1 MNERD
6 LLILKYLHEFKNITK
21 TANALFISQPALT
34 ARIKQLDREL
44 NTTLLHSSNKGIF
57 LTSTGMEAAVF
68 ADDVLK
74 RLAEF
79 KERIQAIDDENAGM
93 LKLTAPIIICQYYL
107 PQLIKAFKVEH
118 PKVKFYV
125 SQAPSSKVVT
135 MMHANECHFG
145 FLRND
150 FGWEDDGTYLLGTNS
165 IAAVS
170 RQPFKLAD
178 LATMKR
184 IAYTTDTYYQKMLE
198 IWWNNN
204 FPTQP
209 KVDVMVNSL
218 NLCKEMVYSG
228 LGFGLLPSVFLP
240 ECPKAHSIILE
251 DKHGKPIERN
261 TYIIYKKEN
270 IKNKIAAQFLQF
282 VKEHEFASF
291 LQLNEHN

>member
-34 ARIKQLDREL
+34 ARIKQLEKEL

-57 LTSTGMEAAVF
+57 LTATGMEAAVY

-74 RLAEF
+74 RTIEF
-79 KERIQAIDDENAGM
+79 RERIQAIDDETAGM
-93 LKLTAPIIICQYYL
+93 LKLTAPMIICQNYL
-107 PQLIKAFKVEH
+107 PQLIKAFKVTH
-118 PKVKFYV
+118 PNVKFYI
-125 SQAPSSKVVT
+125 SEAPSSKVVT
-135 MMHANECHFG
+135 SMHANECHFG

-150 FGWEDDGTYLLGTNS
+150 FGWEDEGTHLLGTNY

-170 RQPFKLAD
+170 RKPFKLSE
-178 LATMKR
+178 LATMNR
-184 IAYTTDTYYQKMLE
+184 IGYTTDTYYQKMLE

-204 FPTQP
+204 FPTPP
-209 KVDVMVNSL
+209 KTNVMVNSL

-240 ECPKAHSIILE
+240 ECPKAHSIILK
-251 DKHGKPIERN
+251 DKHGKPIERK
-261 TYIIYKKEN
+261 TYLIYKKEN
-270 IKNKIAAQFLQF
+270 IKSKVALQFLQF
-282 VKEHEFASF
+282 VKEHEFSTF
-291 LQLNEHN
+291 LQLTEHA

>member
-34 ARIKQLDREL
+34 ARIKQLEREL

-74 RLAEF
+74 RMAEF

-107 PQLIKAFKVEH
+107 PQLIKAFKMEH

-125 SQAPSSKVVT
+125 SQAPSSRVVT

-145 FLRND
+145 FLRMIS
-150 FGWEDDGTYLLGTNS
+150 GGRTRGHTYWVQTQLPRFPDSLLS
-165 IAAVS
+165 
-170 RQPFKLAD
+170 
-178 LATMKR
+178 
-184 IAYTTDTYYQKMLE
+184 
-198 IWWNNN
+198 
-204 FPTQP
+204 
-209 KVDVMVNSL
+209 
-218 NLCKEMVYSG
+218 
-228 LGFGLLPSVFLP
+228 
-240 ECPKAHSIILE
+240 
-251 DKHGKPIERN
+251 
-261 TYIIYKKEN
+261 
-270 IKNKIAAQFLQF
+270 
-282 VKEHEFASF
+282 
-291 LQLNEHN
+291 